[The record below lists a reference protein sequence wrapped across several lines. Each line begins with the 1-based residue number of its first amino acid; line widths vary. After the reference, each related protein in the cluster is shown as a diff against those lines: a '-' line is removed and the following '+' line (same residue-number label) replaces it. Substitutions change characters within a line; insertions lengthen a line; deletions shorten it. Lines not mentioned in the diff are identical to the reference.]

1 MSWHG
6 KSYRRLKQKV
16 IDAMRLSHKRQLLLG
31 KTLGAQL
38 RQMYRLRIT
47 RRLEKI
53 AALNTAITAVT
64 EQK

>member
-1 MSWHG
+1 
-6 KSYRRLKQKV
+6 
-16 IDAMRLSHKRQLLLG
+16 MRLSHKRQLLLG

>member
-31 KTLGAQL
+31 KTLGAHI
-38 RQMYRLRIT
+38 RQTHRLLMA

-53 AALNTAITAVT
+53 AALNAAITAVA
-64 EQK
+64 EQE